1 MHEKHFPM
9 MWFLSLSSDVPKFHM
24 SSLKGERER
33 GERESGKGGS
43 RREEGRKRERQ
54 RGKERVRRGMR
65 LSLTTLRQIFT

>member
-33 GERESGKGGS
+33 GKGGS